1 MSQTTPRNSHYM
13 KSMVETV
20 SGSNSKGIPPIPTMN
35 FGLSHSYFL
44 RMLLRTVQHNSIPVS
59 SHTTAT
65 SCVLLTALLSPFNT
79 TLRTHSTSTIGRRLF
94 EEDFPLQMVL
104 EGSCVHRNSKLVL
117 RDNTYST
124 IQWDAF
130 TQPELHN
137 FIQILQR
144 EEEIYADKVDMVSVT
159 PLLWVGVAFGGD
171 I

>member
-1 MSQTTPRNSHYM
+1 
-13 KSMVETV
+13 MVQIIRGFPLITIV
-20 SGSNSKGIPPIPTMN
+20 N
-35 FGLSHSYFL
+35 FDLSHSSHFL
-44 RMLLRTVQHNSIPVS
+44 SMLLRTAT
-59 SHTTAT
+59 HTTAT
-65 SCVLLTALLSPFNT
+65 SCVLLTALLLSPFNT
-79 TLRTHSTSTIGRRLF
+79 TLHYTTHSTHTPHTIGRRLF

-144 EEEIYADKVDMVSVT
+144 EEEIYADKVDMVSET
-159 PLLWVGVAFGGD
+159 PLLWVGVAFGNKMFD
-171 I
+171 L

>member
-1 MSQTTPRNSHYM
+1 
-13 KSMVETV
+13 
-20 SGSNSKGIPPIPTMN
+20 
-35 FGLSHSYFL
+35 
-44 RMLLRTVQHNSIPVS
+44 MLLISTYCIPVAT
-59 SHTTAT
+59 HTTAP
-65 SCVLLTALLSPFNT
+65 SCVLLTCSPSIPHHT
-79 TLRTHSTSTIGRRLF
+79 HTLHYTFHTHSTHTPHTTQTTSTIGRRLF

-144 EEEIYADKVDMVSVT
+144 EEEIYADRVDMVSEMHEKRLYSEVPFCPT
-159 PLLWVGVAFGGD
+159 SD
-171 I
+171 